1 MRPRRLILKHRH
13 MPTMI
18 WIMLFL
24 VRILTLRIGHENH
37 VGVQAQLVT
46 DLLSTPKNGSNV
58 NQPLHNGRYP
68 HYHHLYLQS
77 SSTQRLNQIEND
89 DEEEINVKGKL
100 SDQSSL
106 IRKNQ

>member
-1 MRPRRLILKHRH
+1 

-58 NQPLHNGRYP
+58 NQPLHNGRYHP

-106 IRKNQ
+106 IRKKPIGYRMARQT